1 MHKFTASDG
10 KASDRFGYAIA
21 SCGNMFV
28 VGAIYRR
35 YGREGFA
42 YVFDMDSKTEMHK
55 LIPTDRV
62 ADDFF
67 GVGVAIFGNVTL
79 VTASHLSAVYVFDS
93 LSGEQLQMF
102 TTTSQPKTTWWFGK
116 GSSQLV
122 IHASL
127 NVGIVGQGRESR
139 GGSMYNAG
147 AIHVF
152 DLSTGA
158 LIRKITPAVP
168 VAYMLFGSSLAVS
181 GDLLLVGASG
191 ASSSSGRVYVFD
203 INANWTEIAFFG
215 PSDDEIGGGFG
226 NTLASFG
233 PQFIV
238 NAWNHGGGNGAV
250 YVGNT
255 TSKFIVHFFISSQ
268 MMKMDHD

>member
-10 KASDRFGYAIA
+10 KAGDRFGYAIA

-28 VGAIYRR
+28 VSAIGRR
-35 YGREGFA
+35 YGHEGFV

-55 LIPTDRV
+55 LIPTGRV
-62 ADDFF
+62 AQDIF
-67 GVGVAIFGNVTL
+67 GVGVAIFGNFTL
-79 VTASHLSAVYVFDS
+79 VTASHLSAVYIFDT

-102 TTTSQPKTTWWFGK
+102 STTDEPKTTWWFGK
-116 GSSQLV
+116 GSSQLA

-127 NVGIVGQGRESR
+127 NVGIVGQGRENR
-139 GGSMYNAG
+139 GGEMWSLNAG

-158 LIRKITPAVP
+158 LIRKITPAVS

-191 ASSSSGRVYVFD
+191 ASSRSGRVYVFD
-203 INANWTEIAFFG
+203 MNANWTEIAYFG
-215 PSDDEIGGGFG
+215 PSDDEIGGRFG
-226 NTLASFG
+226 ITLASFG
-233 PQFIV
+233 PKFIV
-238 NAWNHGGGNGAV
+238 TAWNHGGGNGAV

-255 TSKFIVHFFISSQ
+255 TSKFIVHFLSQ
-268 MMKMDHD
+268 AK